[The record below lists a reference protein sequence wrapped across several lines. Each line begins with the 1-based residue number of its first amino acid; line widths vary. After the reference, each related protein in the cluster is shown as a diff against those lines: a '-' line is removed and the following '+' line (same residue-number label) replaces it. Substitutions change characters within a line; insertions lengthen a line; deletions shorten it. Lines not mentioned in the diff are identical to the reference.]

1 MTQRIAIIGMGIS
14 GSATLTAYYNA
25 YLNQPQLEVAIDCYD
40 NATYF
45 GRGLPFVP
53 DTKEALMNTRSTDL
67 TYNQSKPGHYAS
79 WLQEKL
85 KQTIAPNYTTR
96 KLFGEYQFQ
105 QVKYQMDKLNAQAI
119 LHYVDDI
126 TYNHANHTW
135 RVTANSKTKTYDH
148 VHLCFG
154 DLPTSDFYQLGDTPA
169 YIHKPYPL
177 HDYPEKIKG
186 RTRVT
191 VIGTSL
197 SAIDVIKFLADER
210 EVEQVYAFSRSNLFP
225 VVDLKDMPAIDFK
238 WLNLETIQQAIF
250 DNQYLLT
257 FEMVNEWII
266 KEMNACDIDFEA
278 YFDIIRI
285 KGVEGIRASYEVAET
300 IAVMDRIA
308 TTITRILYYVWQ
320 YMPMSER
327 KEFSDKYD
335 KLFDLTKGNMPK
347 VSADR
352 LVELEQIGR
361 LQVLENISD
370 IKYDEQENIY
380 LLVDDKGDVVKQV
393 DWVVNATGL
402 NDNLSINLS
411 QYPLLNQ
418 MLDKG
423 YLNADSAG
431 GVSLKLDQFA
441 VISPRFGV
449 LRNLHP
455 HGTFI
460 AGSVYRNNSIT
471 TIQRYA
477 QQVVDYTLQ

>member
-25 YLNQPQLEVAIDCYD
+25 FLNQPQLELAIDCYD

-45 GRGLPFVP
+45 GRGLPFAP
-53 DTKEALMNTRSTDL
+53 DTKEALMNTRSTIL
-67 TYNQSKPGHYAS
+67 TYNQSKPGDYAN
-79 WLQEKL
+79 WLKEKL
-85 KQTIAPNYTTR
+85 KQTEVPNYTTR
-96 KLFGEYQFQ
+96 ELFGEYQAQ
-105 QVKYQMDKLNAQAI
+105 HVNDHIDKLKAHVI
-119 LHYVDDI
+119 PYYVDEL
-126 TYNHANHTW
+126 TYNHKDKTWQVIANGT
-135 RVTANSKTKTYDH
+135 SKIYDR

-177 HDYPEKIKG
+177 HEYPEKIKG
-186 RTRVT
+186 NTRVA

-197 SAIDVIKFLADER
+197 SAIDVIKFLVDER
-210 EVEQVYAFSRSNLFP
+210 EVEQINVFSRSNLFP
-225 VVDLKDMPAIDFK
+225 VVDLKDTPAIDFK
-238 WLNLETIQQAIF
+238 WLNLKSIQQAIF
-250 DNQYLLT
+250 DNDYLLT
-257 FEMVNEWII
+257 FDMVNEWLL
-266 KEMNACDIDFEA
+266 KETKACDIDLEA
-278 YFDIIRI
+278 YFEIISI
-285 KGVEGIRASYEVAET
+285 KGIEGIRRSYKVADM

-308 TTITRILYYVWQ
+308 TTTTRILYYVWQ

-327 KEFSDKYD
+327 EKFSDKYD

-347 VSADR
+347 ASADR
-352 LVELEQIGR
+352 LIELEEIGR
-361 LQVLENISD
+361 LHVQENISD
-370 IKYDEQENIY
+370 IEYDEQQGIY
-380 LLVDDKGDVVKQV
+380 LLVDDEGNVVNQV

-402 NDNLSINLS
+402 NDNLNTNLS

-423 YLNADSAG
+423 YLNPDPAG
-431 GVSLKLDQFA
+431 GVSLSLNQFA

-449 LRNLHP
+449 LENLHP
-455 HGTFI
+455 HGTLI

-477 QQVVDYTLQ
+477 QQVVDYTLA